1 MTPNKKRLATMICI
15 VSGSMVCSHAA
26 VASGYLPTPEQRETL
41 QSYKAC
47 LAVLSAAATEYRAQA
62 KPKTFNQDG
71 GFQEVYLEDRSG
83 GVKVIGRK
91 RARYEARIWYH
102 YGFLRDN
109 GTQYEIT
116 HSWNGGGYECRGKM
130 LITNLAN
137 GYTLS
142 TFQAVPSKVP

>member
-1 MTPNKKRLATMICI
+1 MTPNQKRVAMICV
-15 VSGSMVCSHAA
+15 VSGSLLYSHAA
-26 VASGYLPTPEQRETL
+26 VASGYLRMPERRETL

-47 LAVLSAAATEYRAQA
+47 LAVLNSSATEYRAQA
-62 KPKTFNQDG
+62 KPKTFNEDG
-71 GFQEVYLEDRSG
+71 GFQEIYLEDRSG

-102 YGFLRDN
+102 NGFLQDN
-109 GTQYEIT
+109 GTQYEIS
-116 HSWNGGGYECRGKM
+116 HSWNGGGYECRDKI

-142 TFQAVPSKVP
+142 TFEAVPPKAP